1 MQKKALKDSLNENWK
16 RIGKWRFLCIFYPIL
31 SSVRDCFSIPF
42 WTLNRRRKA
51 IRQKSGFTRA
61 KEKTDFYWTNVLIS
75 ISVKDSLL
83 ILIIVQHAS
92 ISYCSLIPLSVN
104 SASLSRFLGSK
115 APSAYS
121 NESVRKRR
129 RNGVREAGG
138 KNITFLIEIISIF
151 NNELFL

>member
-1 MQKKALKDSLNENWK
+1 MRREPETKDE
-16 RIGKWRFLCIFYPIL
+16 
-31 SSVRDCFSIPF
+31 
-42 WTLNRRRKA
+42 
-51 IRQKSGFTRA
+51 A

-129 RNGVREAGG
+129 RNGVREAGE
-138 KNITFLIEIISIF
+138 KNITFLIEIIRVVPIINSKREF
-151 NNELFL
+151 GKTGNSRKPYTT